1 MIKACWKAA
10 AAHCSARPRARGRLP
25 RAAGA
30 RPGGR
35 AAQVWYCVAPRDR
48 PRLEAMA
55 RALFPELAAVCP
67 AFLRHKDLL
76 FSPRL
81 LRAHNIDFV
90 QARGPPLELANSV
103 AVTEYRSCA
112 ARAWPGRRVMQPQDA
127 ETGGWATARVA

>member
-1 MIKACWKAA
+1 MGGQPLRAA
-10 AAHCSARPRARGRLP
+10 LPVARAAGCHRAQ

-30 RPGGR
+30 RPGRR

-55 RALFPELAAVCP
+55 RALFPELASVCP

-90 QARGPPLELANSV
+90 QARGRRGGARAPLRMANSV
-103 AVTEYRSCA
+103 A
-112 ARAWPGRRVMQPQDA
+112 
-127 ETGGWATARVA
+127 ATK